1 MDQKPDTKWCFY
13 VFAAVHGIEQKKIFF
28 KVYFKETYLNAVV
41 ETWLKK
47 LDISF

>member
-13 VFAAVHGIEQKKIFF
+13 VFAVRGIGQKKIF